1 MLTLKTKNR
10 EFVDLINGLFNVQD
24 LQGVRF
30 GLIVS
35 KNIRVLQQELEDL
48 DKAAQPSKEF
58 IELYFGN
65 NALNTTE
72 LKFILPIYL

>member
-48 DKAAQPSKEF
+48 EEKLVQLENRCLYEDKIKFHCILLKIDFSS
-58 IELYFGN
+58 IE
-65 NALNTTE
+65 
-72 LKFILPIYL
+72 